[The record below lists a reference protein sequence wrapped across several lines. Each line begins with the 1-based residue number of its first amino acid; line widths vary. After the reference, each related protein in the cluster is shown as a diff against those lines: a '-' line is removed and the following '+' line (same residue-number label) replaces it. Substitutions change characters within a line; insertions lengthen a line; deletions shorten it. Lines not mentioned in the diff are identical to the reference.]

1 MSTQPTS
8 RQQAREQTMRRI
20 LDIARAQLETQGPAG
35 LSLREVTRELG
46 MVSSAVYRYVTGRD
60 QLLTLLL
67 VDAFVDLADAVDA
80 ALDAQHPGGTADGG
94 PGAGTAAHPDDTD
107 DIDDS
112 TDIDDSDGTDGT
124 VDTGGAS
131 SARGHLLALAL
142 AMRSWA
148 VEHRAQWT
156 LLYGTPVA
164 EYHAPAEVTT
174 SPGTRVMGRL
184 LQILATAGAGPGGGA
199 DADSAASLHPALID
213 LLSEASAELGVPDST
228 PAQQI
233 AATAFFSGIVGAINA
248 ELFTHWGPQFDAHG
262 AELFTA
268 QAGLLADAVVA

>member
-1 MSTQPTS
+1 MSTQPTP

-20 LDIARAQLETQGPAG
+20 LDIARDQLEAQGPAG

-46 MVSSAVYRYVTGRD
+46 MVSSAVYRYVAGRD

-67 VDAFVDLADAVDA
+67 VDAFEDLAGTVEA
-80 ALDAQHPGGTADGG
+80 ALDAQPPAGAAGAD
-94 PGAGTAAHPDDTD
+94 ATAHPDD
-107 DIDDS
+107 
-112 TDIDDSDGTDGT
+112 
-124 VDTGGAS
+124 GGDVS
-131 SARGHLLALAL
+131 FARGQLRVLSLT
-142 AMRSWA
+142 MRSWA

-174 SPGTRVMGRL
+174 YPGTRVIGRL
-184 LQILATAGAGPGGGA
+184 LRIITAAGVAREAGRRDEVAGPGPGGGA
-199 DADSAASLHPALID
+199 DPHGGADADANAAASLHPALIH

-228 PAQQI
+228 AAQQI

-268 QAGLLADAVVA
+268 QVHLLADAVLA

>member
-67 VDAFVDLADAVDA
+67 VDAFEDLADAVDA
-80 ALDAQHPGGTADGG
+80 ALDNPPPGGNADGV
-94 PGAGTAAHPDDTD
+94 AGVDAAAHPDG
-107 DIDDS
+107 S
-112 TDIDDSDGTDGT
+112 EETDGA
-124 VDTGGAS
+124 DGAS
-131 SARGHLLALAL
+131 SARAHLLVLAL

-184 LQILATAGAGPGGGA
+184 LQILAIADAGAGAGGGAGGGA
-199 DADSAASLHPALID
+199 DADRAASLHPALMD

-228 PAQQI
+228 AAQQI

-262 AELFTA
+262 AELFHA
-268 QAGLLADAVVA
+268 QARLLAEAVVA